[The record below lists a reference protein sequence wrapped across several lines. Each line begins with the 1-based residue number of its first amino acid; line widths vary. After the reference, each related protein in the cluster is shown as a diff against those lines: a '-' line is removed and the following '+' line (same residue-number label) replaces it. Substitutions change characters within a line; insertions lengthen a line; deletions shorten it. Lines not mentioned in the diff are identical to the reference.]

1 MADIFKDNKKKLR
14 HSYAS
19 ICALLQGKSKEH
31 RIIPGLFYHGLYQRR
46 PKKIAGILIPIGF
59 EEDADE
65 PLVYSS
71 VYLIN
76 GVMLPEY
83 YVIRHPEL
91 KEYLIIP

>member
-1 MADIFKDNKKKLR
+1 MADHGEEKKKIR

-19 ICALLQGKSKEH
+19 ICYLLQGKSKQH
-31 RIIPGLFYHGLYQRR
+31 AIIPGLYYHGLYENR
-46 PKKIAGILIPIGF
+46 PEKIAGILIPIGY

-65 PLVYSS
+65 PLVYST

-91 KEYLIIP
+91 KEYLIKT